1 MKHSL
6 FLGLFLLISFGAFS
20 QDFNARVE
28 LLYPQVQSANK
39 NTFDMLERAIRDFLN
54 NRKWADDPLQPLER
68 IDCSFVIT
76 IKAWD
81 GASGYTAEAQIQSS
95 RPVYGTSYNTTVLNT
110 FDKDFNFTYL
120 EGQSLEFS
128 EQSYSANLSSLLGF
142 YAYLI
147 TGMDADTFS
156 KFGGTHL
163 YTRAQ
168 TVISNAQAATD
179 QGWKAMESYKNR
191 YWLSEN
197 FSNIEYRGL
206 RQALYDYHRLGMDL
220 LATNPVEARKA
231 ILQVLSQLQKID
243 RQRQGNMLSQLF
255 MLAKVDELI
264 GVFSAGT
271 AEDKMKAY
279 SILTQIDP
287 PNAFKYDALKK

>member
-6 FLGLFLLISFGAFS
+6 ILGLFLLISFGAFS

-54 NRKWADDPLQPLER
+54 NRKWADDILQPLER

-128 EQSYSANLSSLLGF
+128 EQSYSNNLSSLLGF

-147 TGMDADTFS
+147 VGMDADTFS
-156 KFGGTHL
+156 KFGGTQL

-168 TVISNAQAATD
+168 TVISNVQATAD

-197 FSNIEYRGL
+197 FSNIEYKSL

-264 GVFSAGT
+264 GVFTAGT